1 MQRRYASVLA
11 LFFGVLIPP
20 ASAQSTIHVPA
31 GGNLQ
36 QAIDL
41 AAPGDTITLAPGAT
55 YTGNFRLRKKPGSSF
70 ITITTA
76 DPSTLP
82 PPGVRITPA
91 AAASLPK
98 IKAPN
103 SSPAIATDAG
113 AHHWRLVGLE
123 VLPAAGVYTYDLI
136 LLGSGSA
143 TAISEL
149 ASEIELD
156 RMYIHGDPVVGGK
169 RGVGLNSAATVIKN
183 CWISDFKSTTQ
194 DSQAISGF
202 NGPGPF
208 LIENNYLEAAGE
220 NVMFGGAAPKIPNL
234 IPSDVTVRRNHFYK
248 PLSWK
253 SGEPSYAGTPW
264 LVKNLFELKNARR
277 VRVEANVFEH
287 NWVGAD
293 QKSFAIVF
301 TVRAEGGATPWAA
314 VEDVSFVSNIVR
326 KSGSGINIVGR
337 DTSSGG
343 LGIAR
348 RILIANNL
356 FYELDPTVWGGDG
369 RIFQILEGAEDVT
382 IDHNTAIQQNP
393 KHVVMLGGSSAVRF
407 AFLNNIALHG
417 LYGVQGTGKAAGTPT
432 LDFYAPGYVFVKNV
446 LVGGNASSYP
456 SNNFFP
462 ASIGQVGFVDPANQD
477 YRLSNLSPYRN
488 AATDGKD
495 IGADV
500 GAVLGATQGVTNPSP
515 PPSNPGRPPAAVSV
529 TPASGQGF
537 NQTFQFAYSD
547 PDGHQDIETAS
558 ALFHD
563 TLAEAAACYVAWRR
577 SQNGLWL
584 RNDAG
589 SGWLGPVTAGAAGTL
604 SNAQCVVNA
613 AASAAAGAG
622 NTLTLT
628 LSLSFRPKFAGAK
641 KIYLSAADSGG
652 RASGWQQRGTWTVP
666 NSPPQAVSVTP
677 SSGQG
682 SAQGFQFRFSDPNGW
697 TDIHMTE
704 MLVHNTLTPATGCY
718 LQVQPVSKRIWLR
731 NDAGTGWLGPVTLG
745 ATATLRNQRCA
756 VNAAQSAL
764 SGSGSDLSARLAL
777 SFTSSFRGTRNLY
790 LRATDKS
797 GATSGWQQRGTW
809 TIP

>member
-1 MQRRYASVLA
+1 MQRQYGLVCA
-11 LFFGVLIPP
+11 LFVAILLPP
-20 ASAQSTIHVPA
+20 AFGQNTIHVPA

-55 YTGNFRLRKKPGSSF
+55 YTGNFRLRKKGGLSF

-76 DPSTLP
+76 DPATLP

-91 AAASLPK
+91 TAASLPK

-103 SSPAIATDAG
+103 ASPAIATDPG

-123 VLPAAGVYTYDLI
+123 VLPAAGVYTYELI
-136 LLGSGSA
+136 ALGSGSA
-143 TAISEL
+143 TVTSDL
-149 ASEIELD
+149 ASDIELD
-156 RMYIHGDPVVGGK
+156 RMYIHGDPAVGGK
-169 RGVGLNSAATVIKN
+169 RGVGLNSIATVIKN
-183 CWISDFKSTTQ
+183 SWISDFKSTTQ
-194 DSQAISGF
+194 DSQAVSGF

-208 LIENNYLEAAGE
+208 LIQNNYLEGAGE
-220 NVMFGGAAPKIPNL
+220 NLMFGGSAPKIPNL
-234 IPSDVTVRRNHFYK
+234 IPSDITVRGNHFRK

-253 SGEPSYAGTPW
+253 PGDPSYAGTPW
-264 LVKNLFELKNARR
+264 LVKNLFELKKGRR
-277 VRVEANVFEH
+277 VLVEANVFEH

-301 TVRAEGGATPWAA
+301 TVRADAGAAPWA
-314 VEDVSFVSNIVR
+314 VIEDVTFVSNIVR
-326 KSGSGINIVGR
+326 KSGSGVNILGK

-356 FYELDPTVWGGDG
+356 FYDLDPTVWGGEG
-369 RIFQILEGAEDVT
+369 RVFQVLEGAEDVT

-393 KHVVMLGGSSAVRF
+393 KHVVMFGGAPAVRF

-417 LYGVQGTGKAAGTPT
+417 LYGVQGTGKATGTPT

-462 ASIGQVGFVDPANQD
+462 ASISQVGFVDAANKD

-500 GAVLGATQGVTNPSP
+500 AAVLAATQGVTDPP
-515 PPSNPGRPPAAVSV
+515 APPSNPGQSPVVISVS
-529 TPASGQGF
+529 PSSGQGF
-537 NQTFQFAYSD
+537 TQTFQFAYSD
-547 PDGHQDIETAS
+547 ADGHQDIATAS
-558 ALFHD
+558 ALIRD
-563 TLAEAAACYVAWRR
+563 TLSEAAACYVAWQR
-577 SQNGLWL
+577 SQNALWL

-589 SGWLGPVTAGAAGTL
+589 NGWLGPVTPGAAGSLTN
-604 SNAQCVVNA
+604 SQCVVEA

-622 NTLTLT
+622 NALNLTLRLT
-628 LSLSFRPKFAGAK
+628 FRPKFAGAK
-641 KIYLSAADSGG
+641 RIYLSAADSGG
-652 RASGWQQRGTWTVP
+652 RGSGWQQRGTWTVP

-682 SAQGFQFRFSDPNGW
+682 TAASFQFRFSDPNGW
-697 TDIHMTE
+697 TDIKMTE
-704 MLVHNTLTPATGCY
+704 MLVHSTLTPATGCY
-718 LQVQPVSKRIWLR
+718 VQVEPGSKRIWLR
-731 NDAGTGWLGPVTLG
+731 NDAGTGWLGPVTMG

-764 SGSGSDLSARLAL
+764 SGSGLDLNVRLAL
-777 SFTSSFRGTRNLY
+777 SFTSALRGTRNLY

-797 GATSGWQQRGTW
+797 GATSGWQRRGTW